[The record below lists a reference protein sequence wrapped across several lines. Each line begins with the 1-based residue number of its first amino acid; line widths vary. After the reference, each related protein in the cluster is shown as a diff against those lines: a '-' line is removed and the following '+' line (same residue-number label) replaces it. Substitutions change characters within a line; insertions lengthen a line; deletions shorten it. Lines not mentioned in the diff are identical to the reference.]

1 MASRATRKGTR
12 RIESAV
18 SKYPVDFVKEP
29 EAVHLVA
36 SGYPALMERAAQI
49 AALVFAARDAMLTD
63 TPEDLRVSFILM
75 DSAAETLMVR
85 AIESEFGW
93 GRFDRDQMS
102 WADES
107 RLRKVDL
114 NDLGQRH
121 REDPS
126 HDDPLDLSD
135 LSWLQTRIEWFM
147 SPTQIQSIRRN
158 FDDKLRFLAWD
169 HKLSPDLVRV
179 TSRLHEYRN
188 EMYHREETRPDAL
201 RIAAHLYALIL
212 TQMLQSLPPQWLAMS
227 GGEDSEWKRISSRL
241 TVAIPGAW
249 SPLTSDFGALQRL
262 LAEEL
267 RSSVDVRDAREII
280 GDYIRDRVS
289 VVHENL
295 GFVAD
300 WLAYYDHS
308 LSSITELD
316 VIRNI
321 YLWEFGLSLADLR
334 GRKAPVTAAMVKRW
348 DAWASQIPEDSSP
361 VGAFASL
368 VAFESEFEAFEALV
382 KNEAAKVDA
391 AIQARIDEM
400 RGK

>member
-1 MASRATRKGTR
+1 
-12 RIESAV
+12 
-18 SKYPVDFVKEP
+18 
-29 EAVHLVA
+29 
-36 SGYPALMERAAQI
+36 MERAAQI
-49 AALVFAARDAMLTD
+49 AALVFAARDTMLRD

-85 AIESEFGW
+85 AIDSEFES
-93 GRFDRDQMS
+93 GRFDRDQMR

-114 NDLGQRH
+114 NDLDQRV
-121 REDPS
+121 REDPA
-126 HDDPLDLSD
+126 HDDPVDLSD
-135 LSWLQTRIEWFM
+135 LSSLRTRIEWFM
-147 SPTQIQSIRRN
+147 SPRQIQSIRRN

-169 HKLSPDLVRV
+169 NRISPDLVRV

-212 TQMLQSLPPQWLAMS
+212 TQMLESLPPRWLAVS

-241 TVAIPGAW
+241 TVALPHAG
-249 SPLTSDFGALQRL
+249 SPWTSDFGALQQL
-262 LAEEL
+262 LADEL
-267 RSSVDVRDAREII
+267 RSSVDVLDGRAII

-300 WLAYYDHS
+300 WLAYRDQS

-321 YLWEFGLSLADLR
+321 YLREFGLSLADLR
-334 GRKAPVTAAMVKRW
+334 GRKAPVTGAMIKRW

-361 VGAFASL
+361 VSVFASL

-382 KNEAAKVDA
+382 KRLCAF
-391 AIQARIDEM
+391 
-400 RGK
+400 